1 MTWTLTGVRRSFKE
15 AGSRGPTDRAQVA
28 ELVDALA
35 SGASGLTAV
44 KVRVLSW
51 APSLSVS
58 RPFVT
63 ALILMVKMVPLT
75 SAPTGSI
82 LSRGS
87 IGGAA

>member
-1 MTWTLTGVRRSFKE
+1 MTWALTGVRRRFKE
-15 AGSRGPTDRAQVA
+15 AGSRDPTDRAQVA

-58 RPFVT
+58 RPF
-63 ALILMVKMVPLT
+63 AGGADFGGEEG
-75 SAPTGSI
+75 APYLGACRLYI
-82 LSRGS
+82 EPGL